1 MLESDQEVVIREE
14 AVVALGKLAD
24 QKALHPLA
32 KACADAEVTVRRS
45 AVRALANIRYDDMDA
60 LKVDS
65 IGPRPFL
72 RALEDWSPDVRK
84 EALVALVR
92 LQYDRLDSLL
102 LRVVGDEDDT
112 VRFIAVQLLGRHGD
126 DAVVV
131 QPLIAALQDSHAGV
145 REQAAMALGKRQAE
159 DAEVALIDLMT
170 RSQGAD
176 GEAARSALRDI
187 TRIEYEI
194 VD

>member
-1 MLESDQEVVIREE
+1 
-14 AVVALGKLAD
+14 
-24 QKALHPLA
+24 
-32 KACADAEVTVRRS
+32 
-45 AVRALANIRYDDMDA
+45 MDA